1 MKPARNG
8 TARDRNFFPVA
19 GRFRLIQA
27 LEVWILEAVTC
38 FPLKTRLRY
47 SQVPFKTC
55 FTLQN
60 YGLLLL
66 ELTTTTT
73 ALT

>member
-1 MKPARNG
+1 MKLARNG
-8 TARDRNFFPVA
+8 IAEDQNSFSVA

-27 LEVWILEAVTC
+27 LEVWILGTATSC
-38 FPLKTRLRY
+38 PLKTRLRY
-47 SQVPFKTC
+47 SQVPFKAC

-66 ELTTTTT
+66 ELTTNTA